1 MKLIELKKK
10 VAEFKATRSIR
21 LAYEICDGLVED
33 FENSEKSEEK
43 KVISLIKMEKKHD

>member
-1 MKLIELKKK
+1 MIELKKK
-10 VAEFKATRSIR
+10 VAEFKVTRSIR

-33 FENSEKSEEK
+33 FENSEK

>member
-33 FENSEKSEEK
+33 FEKSNTN
-43 KVISLIKMEKKHD
+43 VISLIKMEKKHD

>member
-1 MKLIELKKK
+1 MIELKKK
-10 VAEFKATRSIR
+10 VAEFKVTRSIR

-33 FENSEKSEEK
+33 FENSEKSEK